1 MSRHPQCILIAKIM
15 LEEFED
21 FEVCRTCAECCKR
34 YSYLTGWE
42 EEVERLA
49 LFETDLIAVVRIREG
64 LWKVTINVRCKHLVQ
79 QGETFSCAIY
89 HDRPAMCREYPQSII
104 RSGDAEL
111 IRQARLVCRLIP

>member
-1 MSRHPQCILIAKIM
+1 M

-21 FEVCRTCAECCKR
+21 LEICWTCAECCKR

-49 LFETDLIAVVRIREG
+49 LFATELITVVPLRKG
-64 LWKVTINVRCKHLVQ
+64 LWKVTVNVPCRHLVQ
-79 QGETFSCAIY
+79 KGDTYLCAIY

-104 RSGDAEL
+104 RSGDEDL
-111 IRQARLVCRLIP
+111 IRQARMVCKLIP